1 MRIELTALSLIFIAI
16 TPQFAVAQTIV
27 SIAPTPDKPLI
38 TITVQESSDAAPDI
52 ATLQIGV
59 EALAPT
65 ATAALSTTS
74 VKMKL
79 VLAALAAQNIANKD
93 IRTSAVTVGAR
104 YDYRANQRVFLGY
117 SANNSLGVIV
127 RQIDR
132 IGPLLDA
139 VTASGA
145 TEINGPQFAIENP
158 KALRSGARDRAVVT
172 LDTEAQAYAKRTG
185 HIHARLLTIN
195 DGASFMQPVDIIVTA
210 SRGGAPSPVSAP
222 PPPPVMGGQLSVGV
236 TLTGVYRLED

>member
-59 EALAPT
+59 EALALT

-74 VKMKL
+74 VKMKR

-93 IRTSAVTVGAR
+93 IRTSAVTVG
-104 YDYRANQRVFLGY
+104 
-117 SANNSLGVIV
+117 V

-185 HIHARLLTIN
+185 HIRARLLTIN